1 MKDQDIRRE
10 LILFSIIA
18 AVGVAAGFFVSR
30 DAAALVFF
38 VSAAFGIT
46 FAVTMKIRMR
56 RLKNLS
62 CDLDQLLHGD
72 YGVRF
77 NNYNEGE
84 LAVLAS
90 ELAKVT
96 DTLKTQAE
104 HLVREKR
111 FLADS
116 IADISHQIRTPL
128 TALNLNLAA
137 LTFGGNT
144 GEEIRQARQLA
155 ARMEWLIEALL
166 KLSKLDA
173 GTIEFASER
182 VSLTALIKAAVQPF
196 LIPLELRGQQL
207 NIAQIKEETGFTGDF
222 AWSVEAI
229 SNVLKNCME
238 HTKEGGTITVEG
250 MENAIYTEISISD
263 NGEGIR
269 EDELPHLF
277 ERFFK
282 GKNSGSQSV
291 GIGLALTQAIITS
304 QNGTVHAENK
314 REGGACFRIRI
325 YKSVV

>member
-10 LILFSIIA
+10 LILFFIIA
-18 AVGVAAGFFVSR
+18 VTGVAAGFFVSR
-30 DAAALVFF
+30 NAAVLVFF

-46 FAVTMKIRMR
+46 FAVTIKIRVR
-56 RLKNLS
+56 RLKELS
-62 CDLDQLLHGD
+62 CDLDKLLHGD

-77 NNYNEGE
+77 NNYEEGE
-84 LAVLAS
+84 LAILAS

-104 HLVREKR
+104 QLVKEKR

-128 TALNLNLAA
+128 TALNLNLVS
-137 LTFGGNT
+137 LTSGKST
-144 GEEIRQARQLA
+144 GQEVRQARQLA

-182 VSLTALIKAAVQPF
+182 VSLTALVKAAAEPF

-207 NIAQIKEETGFTGDF
+207 DTAKIEKDAGFTGDF

-263 NGEGIR
+263 NGEGIG

-291 GIGLALTQAIITS
+291 GIGLALTQAIVTS

-325 YKSVV
+325 YKSIV